1 MNANSILIKSITGKI
16 YKITDLIKGVKRP
29 LEPSELAQYNMHPQ
43 SGILKDTNN
52 NLIDLVELMTS
63 SDKVKILK
71 EGKPENPLTNAI
83 YVDKSAQS
91 ISVFDDNSG
100 EWVELGSSDIDTTE
114 VFSIENALS
123 DNDVKEVVDIFSAYL
138 IKEGEIKK

>member
-43 SGILKDTNN
+43 SGIVKDTNN

-63 SDKVKILK
+63 SDKVKILE
-71 EGKPENPLTNAI
+71 EGKPESPLTNAI
-83 YVDKSAQS
+83 YVDKLAKS

-100 EWVELGSSDIDTTE
+100 EWIELGSGDIDTTE

-123 DNDVKEVVDIFSAYL
+123 DNDIKEVVDIFSTYL
-138 IKEGEIKK
+138 IKEGEI